1 MTRPLKVGIQLPEV
15 ERIVPWAEL
24 REMARTAESIGLDS
38 LWVGDHLLY
47 RYPDGDARGPW
58 EAWSL
63 LAALAA
69 VTERVEIGPLVA
81 SVSFHNPAVMAKMA
95 ADVDAISNGRLILG
109 LGAGWNETEYR
120 AYGLPFDHRVSR
132 FADAFAIIRG
142 LLRDGR
148 VDYHGT
154 YHSAPDCELHPP
166 PQRPGGPPLMVGS
179 IGERM
184 LALTLPW
191 VAAWNAWYTW
201 FGNAPEGYAA
211 LRDRVD
217 AACRAVGRDPA
228 EVERTV
234 ALLVGLPG
242 ATGRRNGDLS
252 EPHPEPIDGSPE
264 ALAGALRAFAAEGVG
279 HVQLVL
285 DPITVESIRA
295 LEPML
300 VLLDQ
305 G

>member
-1 MTRPLKVGIQLPEV
+1 MTRALKVGVQLPEV
-15 ERIVPWAEL
+15 ERVVGWPEL
-24 REMARTAESIGLDS
+24 REMAQVAEAIGLDS

-47 RYPDGDARGPW
+47 RYPDGDVRGPW

-63 LAALAA
+63 LSALAT
-69 VTERVEIGPLVA
+69 VTSRVELGPLVA
-81 SVSFHNPAVMAKMA
+81 CASFHNPAVMAKMA
-95 ADVDAISNGRLILG
+95 AGVDAISDGRLILG

-148 VDYHGT
+148 VDYTGT

-166 PQRPGGPPLMVGS
+166 PHRSGGPPLMIGS
-179 IGERM
+179 MGERM

-191 VAAWNAWYTW
+191 VDAWNAWYTW
-201 FGNAPEGYAA
+201 FGNSPKGYPP
-211 LRDRVD
+211 LRARID
-217 AACRAVGRDPA
+217 AACRAAGRDPDS
-228 EVERTV
+228 VERTL
-234 ALLVGLPG
+234 ALLVRLPG
-242 ATGRRNGDLS
+242 AVGRPTTDDRDAV
-252 EPHPEPIDGSPE
+252 PDPVDGSPE
-264 ALAGALRAFAAEGVG
+264 TLARTLRAFAAEGVR

-285 DPITVESIRA
+285 DPITVGSIRA

-300 VLLDQ
+300 SLLDRD
-305 G
+305 